1 MSGLFT
7 IPTISCSYSCVVF
20 PIIRR
25 GFPTICVLFSN
36 YRCTVFL
43 RLTHQHFHSGVKEDL
58 AFRIRF
64 LLILA
69 YLHSVCGVWLL
80 LKVHIPPLKRLND
93 IQEHDYTLLSETA
106 PNILKTHLL
115 NIRASKASW
124 ERKASCCLLMS
135 RCIHTYFY
143 TFICLYY
150 HYKALH
156 ILPEV

>member
-1 MSGLFT
+1 MNLPPIRFRKT
-7 IPTISCSYSCVVF
+7 YHVWFVHYSYNFLQLLMCGF

-25 GFPTICVLFSN
+25 GFPTICVRFSN

-93 IQEHDYTLLSETA
+93 IQEHDE
-106 PNILKTHLL
+106 NI
-115 NIRASKASW
+115 IRH
-124 ERKASCCLLMS
+124 
-135 RCIHTYFY
+135 CITKQLQLYSHTTPY
-143 TFICLYY
+143 CGQLCQV
-150 HYKALH
+150 
-156 ILPEV
+156 ES

>member
-25 GFPTICVLFSN
+25 GFATICVRFSN

-43 RLTHQHFHSGVKEDL
+43 RLTHQHFHSGVEEDL

-93 IQEHDYTLLSETA
+93 IQEHDENIIRHCITKELHTTPTLF
-106 PNILKTHLL
+106 THNSLL
-115 NIRASKASW
+115 RAAVSS
-124 ERKASCCLLMS
+124 
-135 RCIHTYFY
+135 
-143 TFICLYY
+143 
-150 HYKALH
+150 
-156 ILPEV
+156 